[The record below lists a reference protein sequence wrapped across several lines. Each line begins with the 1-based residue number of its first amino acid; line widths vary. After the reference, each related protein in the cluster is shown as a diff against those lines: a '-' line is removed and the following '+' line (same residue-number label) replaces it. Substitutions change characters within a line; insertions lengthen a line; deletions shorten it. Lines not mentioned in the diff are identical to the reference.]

1 MIRVLIIDADLNN
14 CKRIKYALQE
24 QSSELDA
31 YYTLSVVEA
40 IECLAKEG
48 YQLVILALSLSETA
62 GLRLLRIIRDLQP
75 MPILALA
82 VNDSTEQTVK
92 AFSLGADD
100 VLGKPFN
107 LEECL
112 ARAQNL
118 LRRARAGGPGGKPGY
133 TLVCGRDLVIT
144 PLTRRAYQRGEPL
157 DLTRREFDLLCFF
170 VDHAGQ
176 VLTRDQLYN
185 GVWPREASFD
195 TEEAVRSQVKQLRK
209 KLGTP
214 KGNAYI
220 ETVWGVGYRFNEGRR
235 T

>member
-1 MIRVLIIDADLNN
+1 MIRVLIIDDDLSN

-31 YYTLSVVEA
+31 YYTLTVVDAMEH
-40 IECLAKEG
+40 LAKEG
-48 YQLVILALSLSETA
+48 YQLVILDLSLSETD
-62 GLRLLRIIRDLQP
+62 GLRLLGVIRDLQP

-82 VNDSTEQTVK
+82 IKDSTEQTVK

-100 VLGKPFN
+100 VLGKPFE

-118 LRRARAGGPGGKPGY
+118 LRRARAGGRGGKPGY
-133 TLVCGRDLVIT
+133 TLVCGRDLVIN
-144 PLTRRAYQRGEPL
+144 PLSRRAYQRGEPL

-185 GVWPREASFD
+185 SVWPREASFD

-209 KLGTP
+209 KLGAP

-220 ETVWGVGYRFNEGRR
+220 ETVWGVGYRFNEDHR